1 MDFYN
6 HTRKLFAAGE
16 VNEANLKVMLA
27 YRGVMKYGPKV
38 MPFLPMLRVERGLF
52 RQSMSCLQS
61 CQTLCGREHNAWFTR
76 SIFQPKSSASGPT
89 T

>member
-61 CQTLCGREHNAWFTR
+61 CQTLCGRHEITSLINLVC
-76 SIFQPKSSASGPT
+76 IN
-89 T
+89 